1 MAPLH
6 DWMLNRMIMRY
17 SYKVGRCWSPF
28 TKCMQTGKNLFLR
41 KAYYVTQT
49 ADFEAVGYRILCEEA
64 FMFEAL
70 QGAFD
75 EHEI

>member
-1 MAPLH
+1 
-6 DWMLNRMIMRY
+6 
-17 SYKVGRCWSPF
+17 
-28 TKCMQTGKNLFLR
+28 MQTGKSLFLR

-49 ADFEAVGYRILCEEA
+49 ADFEAVGYRILSEEA